1 MSEQVEPAGA
11 AGHTAPTCYRHPGR
25 ETYVRCSRCDRP
37 ICPDCMVPASV
48 GFQCPECVREGARTV
63 RTPRTVFGGRV
74 AAREGLVTKAIIA
87 ACLVVFVLQQVLGD
101 QFTARFWQ
109 IGLAFD
115 PTLGSGLHGVAA
127 GEWYRLVTVAF
138 LHAGVLHV
146 AFNLYALWLFGPP
159 LEHLLGRARF
169 VALYALSAVGAAA
182 TSFAFSAP
190 NQPSVGASGAIFG
203 LFGAF
208 FVVNRHLGR
217 DTSGLVG
224 LMVVNLVLGFV
235 VPNIDW
241 RAHVGG
247 LVTGAVVSFVLVR
260 APAARRVTVQTAG
273 CLAVLLVVLGIAT
286 VRTADLV
293 HAPVPTVLA
302 CLVEAPLDGSTD
314 FLGCVLTAQAP
325 QLR

>member
-1 MSEQVEPAGA
+1 MSEHTDAGA
-11 AGHTAPTCYRHPGR
+11 AGASTPRCYRHPGR

-74 AAREGLVTKAIIA
+74 AAREGVVTKVIIA

-101 QFTARFWQ
+101 EFTARFWQ
-109 IGLAFD
+109 IGLAYD
-115 PTLGSGLHGVAA
+115 RLLGPGLHGVGA

-182 TSFAFSAP
+182 TSYAFSPP

-217 DTSGLVG
+217 DTSALVG

-235 VPNIDW
+235 IPNIDW

-247 LVTGAVVSFVLVR
+247 LVTGAVVAWVLVR
-260 APAARRVTVQTAG
+260 APASRRTAVQAG
-273 CLAVLLVVLGIAT
+273 GCAAVLIVVLGIAT
-286 VRTADLV
+286 VRTAHLV

-302 CLVEAPLDGSTD
+302 CLVEAPVDSSTD
-314 FLGCVLTAQAP
+314 FLGCIVTAQAP
-325 QLR
+325 ELR